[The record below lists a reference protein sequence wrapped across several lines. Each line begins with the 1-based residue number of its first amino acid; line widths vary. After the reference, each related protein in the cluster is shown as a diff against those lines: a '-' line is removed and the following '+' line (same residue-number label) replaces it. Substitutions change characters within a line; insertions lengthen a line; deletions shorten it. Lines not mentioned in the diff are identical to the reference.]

1 MTEKPDFVLIGRVRR
16 PHGTRGEITVE
27 PISEVRQRFEGLEQV
42 LVRTGDGTKEM
53 KVVSSRSKGN
63 LVLLKLEGID
73 DMNAA
78 QGLAQADLGVRR
90 QDVWP
95 LPEGSFYIF
104 DLVGCKVIGAGGRE
118 IGTVDDVLGMPAN
131 DVLVVKTGKGEALV
145 PVTRNVVK
153 QVDLAS
159 KLIVIE
165 EMEGL
170 LD

>member
-1 MTEKPDFVLIGRVRR
+1 MEPVSAVR
-16 PHGTRGEITVE
+16 E
-27 PISEVRQRFEGLEQV
+27 RFSQLNRV
-42 LVRTGDGTKEM
+42 LVKTREGMREM
-53 KVVSSRSKGN
+53 QVVSVRPKGD

-73 DMNAA
+73 DMTAA
-78 QGLAQADLGVRR
+78 QGLAQAELGVRQ

-104 DLVGCKVIGAGGRE
+104 DLVGCRVVGTGGRE
-118 IGTVDDVLGMPAN
+118 IGIVDDVLGMPAN
-131 DVLVVKTGKGEALV
+131 DVLVVKMEKGEALV

-153 QVDLAS
+153 QVDLAG

-165 EMEGL
+165 EIEGL

>member
-1 MTEKPDFVLIGRVRR
+1 MS
-16 PHGTRGEITVE
+16 VE
-27 PISEVRQRFEGLEQV
+27 PVSQVRERFSQLSRV
-42 LVRTGDGTKEM
+42 LVRTREGTKEM
-53 KVVSSRSKGN
+53 QVVSVRPKGD

-73 DMNAA
+73 DMTAA
-78 QGLAQADLGVRR
+78 QGLAQAELGVRK

-104 DLVGCKVIGAGGRE
+104 DLVGCKVVGTGGRE
-118 IGTVDDVLGMPAN
+118 IGVVDDVLGMPAN
-131 DVLVVKTGKGEALV
+131 DVLVVKMEKGEALV

-153 QVDLAS
+153 QVDLAG

-165 EMEGL
+165 EIEGL

>member
-16 PHGTRGEITVE
+16 PHGTGGELSVE
-27 PISEVRQRFEGLEQV
+27 PVSEVRERFNQLERV
-42 LVRTGDGTKEM
+42 LVRTREGMKEM
-53 KVVSSRSKGN
+53 KVVSARPKGE

-73 DMNAA
+73 DMTSA
-78 QGLAQADLGVRR
+78 QDLAQAELGVRK

-104 DLVGCKVIGAGGRE
+104 DLVGCKVVGTGGRE

-131 DVLVVKTGKGEALV
+131 DVLVVKMEKGEALV

-153 QVDLAS
+153 QVDLVG
-159 KLIVIE
+159 KIIVIE